1 MLGRDAT
8 FTGRTDIWDHI
19 TLDTVNPVIGAGFW
33 NFWGGP
39 GGQAIGDALDTNA
52 VNAHQGYLDIYID
65 GGFIGLGILLVM
77 LLSCGRRLIRTLSQ
91 DRYHRLK
98 FAFLI
103 ITLFADLTESHFGRP
118 SLTWFTMLLLVLDFP
133 YTRPENAVA
142 EQQQEEEM
150 QLPAGAEGGVAPAA
164 VPVHRAG
171 HFAV

>member
-1 MLGRDAT
+1 
-8 FTGRTDIWDHI
+8 
-19 TLDTVNPVIGAGFW
+19 
-33 NFWGGP
+33 
-39 GGQAIGDALDTNA
+39 
-52 VNAHQGYLDIYID
+52 
-65 GGFIGLGILLVM
+65 M